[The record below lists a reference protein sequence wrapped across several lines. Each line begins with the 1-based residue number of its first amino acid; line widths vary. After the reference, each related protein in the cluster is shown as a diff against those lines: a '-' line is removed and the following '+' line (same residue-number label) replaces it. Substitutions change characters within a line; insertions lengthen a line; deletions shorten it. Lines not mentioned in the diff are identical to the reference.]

1 MTAGL
6 LIAFAAVLVGA
17 FIQGAS
23 GMGFALIVVPVLA
36 LVHPEAIPG
45 ALLFLMLPLNAYV
58 AWREREAVDRT
69 GAAWI
74 TVGRFAGTFAGL
86 GILLVLST
94 YWLNQFVGISTLLAV
109 LASVLAPSFT
119 PGKKALIATGLVTGI
134 TETATGIGGPP
145 LALAYQHAPVATLRS
160 TVALCFLVGE
170 VISLIVLGISG
181 ALAWSH
187 LSYAVLCLPALV
199 LGMGLSSLV
208 HHRLDQ
214 RRLRIGVLVFA
225 TVSGIAVM
233 LAN

>member
-1 MTAGL
+1 MTVGL
-6 LIAFAAVLVGA
+6 LIAFAAVLAGA

-58 AWREREAVDRT
+58 AWRERGAIDRS
-69 GAAWI
+69 GAGWI

-109 LASVLAPSFT
+109 LASVLAPCFT
-119 PGKKALIATGLVTGI
+119 PGKKAFIATGLVTGI

-145 LALAYQHAPVATLRS
+145 LALVYQHAPVATLRS

-170 VISLIVLGISG
+170 VISLAVLGISG
-181 ALAWSH
+181 ALQWSH
-187 LSYAVLCLPALV
+187 LSYAVLCLPALL

-208 HHRLDQ
+208 HHKLDQ

-225 TVSGIAVM
+225 TVSGLAVM
-233 LAN
+233 LT

>member
-1 MTAGL
+1 MTVGL
-6 LIAFAAVLVGA
+6 LIAFAAVLAGA

-58 AWREREAVDRT
+58 AWRERGAIDRS
-69 GAAWI
+69 GAGWI
-74 TVGRFAGTFAGL
+74 TVGRFAGSFAGL

-119 PGKKALIATGLVTGI
+119 PGKKAFIATGLVTGI

-145 LALAYQHAPVATLRS
+145 LALVYQHAPVATLRS

-170 VISLIVLGISG
+170 VISLAVLGISG
-181 ALAWSH
+181 ALQWSH
-187 LSYAVLCLPALV
+187 LSYAVLCLPALL

-208 HHRLDQ
+208 HHKLDQ

-225 TVSGIAVM
+225 TVSGLAVM
-233 LAN
+233 LT

>member
-1 MTAGL
+1 MTVGL
-6 LIAFAAVLVGA
+6 LIAFAAVLAGA

-58 AWREREAVDRT
+58 AWRERGAIDRS
-69 GAAWI
+69 GAGWI

-109 LASVLAPSFT
+109 LASVLAPSFM
-119 PGKKALIATGLVTGI
+119 PGKKAFIATGLVTGI

-145 LALAYQHAPVATLRS
+145 LALVYQHAPVATLRS

-170 VISLIVLGISG
+170 VISLAVLGISG
-181 ALAWSH
+181 ALQWSH
-187 LSYAVLCLPALV
+187 LSYAVLCLPALL

-208 HHRLDQ
+208 HHKLDQ

-225 TVSGIAVM
+225 TVSGLAVM
-233 LAN
+233 LT

>member
-1 MTAGL
+1 MTVGL
-6 LIAFAAVLVGA
+6 LIAFAAVLAGA

-58 AWREREAVDRT
+58 AWRERGAIDRS
-69 GAAWI
+69 GAGWI

-119 PGKKALIATGLVTGI
+119 PGKKAFIATGLVTGI

-145 LALAYQHAPVATLRS
+145 LALVYQHAPVATLRS

-170 VISLIVLGISG
+170 VISLAVLGISG
-181 ALAWSH
+181 ALQCSH
-187 LSYAVLCLPALV
+187 LSYAVLCLPALL

-208 HHRLDQ
+208 HHKLDQ

-225 TVSGIAVM
+225 TVSGLAVM
-233 LAN
+233 LT

>member
-6 LIAFAAVLVGA
+6 LIAFAAVLAGA

-36 LVHPEAIPG
+36 LVHPAAIPG

-214 RRLRIGVLVFA
+214 RRLRIGVLIFA

>member
-1 MTAGL
+1 MTVGL
-6 LIAFAAVLVGA
+6 LIAFAAVLAGA

-58 AWREREAVDRT
+58 AWRERGAIDRS
-69 GAAWI
+69 GAGWI
-74 TVGRFAGTFAGL
+74 TLGRFAGTFAGL

-119 PGKKALIATGLVTGI
+119 PGKKAFIATGLVTGI

-145 LALAYQHAPVATLRS
+145 LALVYQHAPVATLRS

-170 VISLIVLGISG
+170 VISLAVLGICG
-181 ALAWSH
+181 ALQWSH
-187 LSYAVLCLPALV
+187 LSYAVLCLPALL

-208 HHRLDQ
+208 HHKLDQ
-214 RRLRIGVLVFA
+214 RRLRIGVLMFA
-225 TVSGIAVM
+225 TVSGLAVM
-233 LAN
+233 LT

>member
-6 LIAFAAVLVGA
+6 LIAFAAVLAGA

-58 AWREREAVDRT
+58 TWRERGAIDRT
-69 GAAWI
+69 GAGWI

-119 PGKKALIATGLVTGI
+119 PGKKAFIATGLVTGI

-145 LALAYQHAPVATLRS
+145 LALVYQHAPVATLRS

-170 VISLIVLGISG
+170 VISLIVLGLSG

-187 LSYAVLCLPALV
+187 LSYAVLCLPALL

-214 RRLRIGVLVFA
+214 RRLRIGALVFA
-225 TVSGIAVM
+225 TVSGLAVM
-233 LAN
+233 LT

>member
-1 MTAGL
+1 MTVGL
-6 LIAFAAVLVGA
+6 LIAFASVLAGA

-58 AWREREAVDRT
+58 AWRERGAIDRS
-69 GAAWI
+69 GAGWI

-119 PGKKALIATGLVTGI
+119 PGKKAFITTGLVTGI

-145 LALAYQHAPVATLRS
+145 LALVYQHAPVATLRS

-170 VISLIVLGISG
+170 VISLAVLGISG
-181 ALAWSH
+181 ALQWSH
-187 LSYAVLCLPALV
+187 LSYAVLCLPALL

-208 HHRLDQ
+208 HHKLDQ

-225 TVSGIAVM
+225 TVSGLAVM
-233 LAN
+233 LT

>member
-6 LIAFAAVLVGA
+6 LIAFAAVLAGA

-58 AWREREAVDRT
+58 AWRERGAIDRS
-69 GAAWI
+69 GAGWI

-119 PGKKALIATGLVTGI
+119 PGKKAFIATGLVTGI

-145 LALAYQHAPVATLRS
+145 LALVYQHAPVATLRS

-170 VISLIVLGISG
+170 VISLIVLGLSG

-187 LSYAVLCLPALV
+187 LSYAVLCLPALL

-225 TVSGIAVM
+225 TVSGLAVM
-233 LAN
+233 LT

>member
-1 MTAGL
+1 MSAGL
-6 LIAFAAVLVGA
+6 LAAFAAVLAGA

-36 LVHPEAIPG
+36 LVHPQAIPG

-58 AWREREAVDRT
+58 AWRERSAIDRE
-69 GAAWI
+69 GSVWI

-109 LASVLAPSFT
+109 LASVLAPRFT
-119 PGKKALIATGLVTGI
+119 PGKKAFVATGLVTGI

-170 VISLIVLGISG
+170 VISLIVLAVSG

-187 LSYAVLCLPALV
+187 LSYALLCLPALL
-199 LGMGLSSLV
+199 LGMALSHLI
-208 HHRLDQ
+208 HHKLDQ
-214 RRLRIGVLVFA
+214 RRLRMGVLLFA

-233 LAN
+233 AAA

>member
-1 MTAGL
+1 MTVGL
-6 LIAFAAVLVGA
+6 LIAFAAVLAGA

-58 AWREREAVDRT
+58 AWRERGAIDRS
-69 GAAWI
+69 GAGWI

-119 PGKKALIATGLVTGI
+119 PGKKAFIATGLVTGI

-145 LALAYQHAPVATLRS
+145 LALVYQHAPVATLRS

-170 VISLIVLGISG
+170 VISLAVLGISG
-181 ALAWSH
+181 ALQWSH
-187 LSYAVLCLPALV
+187 LSYAVLCLPALL

-225 TVSGIAVM
+225 TVSGLAVM
-233 LAN
+233 LT

>member
-6 LIAFAAVLVGA
+6 LIAFAAVLAGA

-58 AWREREAVDRT
+58 AWREREGIDRT
-69 GAAWI
+69 GAGWI

-119 PGKKALIATGLVTGI
+119 PGRKAFIATGLVTGI

-145 LALAYQHAPVATLRS
+145 LALVYQHAPVATLRS

-170 VISLIVLGISG
+170 IISLVVLGISG
-181 ALAWSH
+181 ALQWSH

-214 RRLRIGVLVFA
+214 RRLRIAVLVFA
-225 TVSGIAVM
+225 TVSGLAVM
-233 LAN
+233 LT

>member
-1 MTAGL
+1 MTVGL
-6 LIAFAAVLVGA
+6 LIACASVLAGA

-58 AWREREAVDRT
+58 AWRERGAIDRS
-69 GAAWI
+69 GAGWI

-119 PGKKALIATGLVTGI
+119 PGKKAFIATGLVTGI

-145 LALAYQHAPVATLRS
+145 LALVYQHAPVATLRS

-170 VISLIVLGISG
+170 VISLAVLGISG
-181 ALAWSH
+181 ALQWSH
-187 LSYAVLCLPALV
+187 LSYAVLCLPALL

-208 HHRLDQ
+208 HHKLDQ

-225 TVSGIAVM
+225 TVSGLAVM
-233 LAN
+233 LT

>member
-6 LIAFAAVLVGA
+6 LIAFAAVLAGA

-58 AWREREAVDRT
+58 AWRERGAIDRS
-69 GAAWI
+69 GAGWI

-119 PGKKALIATGLVTGI
+119 PGKKAFIATGLVTGI

-145 LALAYQHAPVATLRS
+145 LALVYQHAPVATLRS

-170 VISLIVLGISG
+170 VISLIVLGLSG

-187 LSYAVLCLPALV
+187 LNYAVLCLPALL

-225 TVSGIAVM
+225 TVSGLAVM
-233 LAN
+233 LT

>member
-1 MTAGL
+1 MTVGL
-6 LIAFAAVLVGA
+6 LIAFAAVLAGA

-58 AWREREAVDRT
+58 AWRERGAIDRC
-69 GAAWI
+69 GAGWI

-119 PGKKALIATGLVTGI
+119 PGKKAFIATGLVTGI

-145 LALAYQHAPVATLRS
+145 LALVYQHAPVATLRS

-170 VISLIVLGISG
+170 VISLAVLGISG
-181 ALAWSH
+181 ALQWSH
-187 LSYAVLCLPALV
+187 LSYAVLCLPALL

-208 HHRLDQ
+208 HHKLDQ
-214 RRLRIGVLVFA
+214 RRLRIGVLMFA
-225 TVSGIAVM
+225 TVSGLAVM
-233 LAN
+233 LT

>member
-6 LIAFAAVLVGA
+6 LIAFAAVLAGA

-58 AWREREAVDRT
+58 AWRERGAIDRT
-69 GAAWI
+69 GAGWI

-119 PGKKALIATGLVTGI
+119 PGKKAFIATGLVTGI

-145 LALAYQHAPVATLRS
+145 LALVYQHAPVATLRS

-170 VISLIVLGISG
+170 VISLIVLGLSG
-181 ALAWSH
+181 TLAWSH
-187 LSYAVLCLPALV
+187 LSYAVLCLPALL
-199 LGMGLSSLV
+199 LGVGLSSLV

-225 TVSGIAVM
+225 TVSGLAVM
-233 LAN
+233 LT

>member
-6 LIAFAAVLVGA
+6 LIAFAAVLAGA

-36 LVHPEAIPG
+36 LIHPEAIPG

-225 TVSGIAVM
+225 SVSGIAVM
-233 LAN
+233 LA

>member
-119 PGKKALIATGLVTGI
+119 PGKKAFIATGLVTGI

>member
-1 MTAGL
+1 MTVGL
-6 LIAFAAVLVGA
+6 LIAFAAVLAGA

-58 AWREREAVDRT
+58 AWRERGAIDRS
-69 GAAWI
+69 GAGWI

-119 PGKKALIATGLVTGI
+119 PGKKAFIATGLVTGI

-145 LALAYQHAPVATLRS
+145 LALVYQHAPVATLRS

-170 VISLIVLGISG
+170 VISLAVLGISG
-181 ALAWSH
+181 ALQWSH
-187 LSYAVLCLPALV
+187 LSYTVLCLPALL

-208 HHRLDQ
+208 HHKLDQ

-225 TVSGIAVM
+225 TVSGLAVM
-233 LAN
+233 LT

>member
-1 MTAGL
+1 MTVGL
-6 LIAFAAVLVGA
+6 LIAFAAVLAGA

-36 LVHPEAIPG
+36 LVHPEAIPA

-58 AWREREAVDRT
+58 AWRERGAIDRS
-69 GAAWI
+69 GAGWI

-119 PGKKALIATGLVTGI
+119 PGKKAFIATGLVTGI

-145 LALAYQHAPVATLRS
+145 LALVYQHAPVATLRS

-170 VISLIVLGISG
+170 VISLAVLGISG
-181 ALAWSH
+181 ALQWSH
-187 LSYAVLCLPALV
+187 LSYAVLCLPALL

-225 TVSGIAVM
+225 TVSGLAVM
-233 LAN
+233 LT

>member
-1 MTAGL
+1 MTVGL
-6 LIAFAAVLVGA
+6 LIAFAAVLAGA

-58 AWREREAVDRT
+58 AWRERGAIDRS
-69 GAAWI
+69 GAGWI

-119 PGKKALIATGLVTGI
+119 PGKKAFIATGLVTGI

-145 LALAYQHAPVATLRS
+145 LALVYQHAPVATLRS

-170 VISLIVLGISG
+170 VISLAVLGISG
-181 ALAWSH
+181 ALQWSH
-187 LSYAVLCLPALV
+187 LSYAVLCLPVLL

-208 HHRLDQ
+208 HHKLDQ

-225 TVSGIAVM
+225 TVSGLAVM
-233 LAN
+233 LT

>member
-23 GMGFALIVVPVLA
+23 GMGYALIVVPVLA

-119 PGKKALIATGLVTGI
+119 PGKKAFIATGLVTGI

>member
-1 MTAGL
+1 MTVGL
-6 LIAFAAVLVGA
+6 LIAFAAVLAGA

-58 AWREREAVDRT
+58 AWRERGAIDRS
-69 GAAWI
+69 GAGWI

-119 PGKKALIATGLVTGI
+119 PGKKAFIATGLVTGI

-145 LALAYQHAPVATLRS
+145 LALVYQHAPVATLRS
-160 TVALCFLVGE
+160 TVALCFLAGE
-170 VISLIVLGISG
+170 VISLAVLGISG
-181 ALAWSH
+181 ALQWPH
-187 LSYAVLCLPALV
+187 LSYAVLCLPALL

-208 HHRLDQ
+208 HHKLDQ

-225 TVSGIAVM
+225 TVSGLAVM
-233 LAN
+233 LT

>member
-1 MTAGL
+1 MTVGL
-6 LIAFAAVLVGA
+6 LIAFAAVLAGA

-58 AWREREAVDRT
+58 AWRERGAIDRS
-69 GAAWI
+69 GAGWI

-119 PGKKALIATGLVTGI
+119 PGKKAFIATGLVTGI

-145 LALAYQHAPVATLRS
+145 LALVYQHAPVATLRS

-170 VISLIVLGISG
+170 VISLVVLGISG
-181 ALAWSH
+181 ALQWSH
-187 LSYAVLCLPALV
+187 LSYAVLCLPALL

-208 HHRLDQ
+208 HHKLDQ

-225 TVSGIAVM
+225 TVSGLAVM
-233 LAN
+233 LT

>member
-1 MTAGL
+1 MTVGL
-6 LIAFAAVLVGA
+6 LIAFAAVLAGA

-58 AWREREAVDRT
+58 AWRERGAIDRS
-69 GAAWI
+69 GAGWI
-74 TVGRFAGTFAGL
+74 TIGRFAGTFAGL

-119 PGKKALIATGLVTGI
+119 PGKKAFIATGLVTGI

-145 LALAYQHAPVATLRS
+145 LALVYQHAPVATLRS

-170 VISLIVLGISG
+170 VISLAVLGISG
-181 ALAWSH
+181 ALQWSH
-187 LSYAVLCLPALV
+187 LSYAVLCLPALL

-208 HHRLDQ
+208 HHKLDQ

-225 TVSGIAVM
+225 TVSGLAVM
-233 LAN
+233 LT

>member
-1 MTAGL
+1 MTVGL
-6 LIAFAAVLVGA
+6 LIAFAAVLAGA

-58 AWREREAVDRT
+58 AWRERGAIDRS
-69 GAAWI
+69 GAGWI
-74 TVGRFAGTFAGL
+74 TLGRFAGTFAGL

-119 PGKKALIATGLVTGI
+119 PGKKAFIATGLVTGI

-145 LALAYQHAPVATLRS
+145 LALVYQHAPVATLRS

-170 VISLIVLGISG
+170 VISLAVLGISG
-181 ALAWSH
+181 ALQWSH
-187 LSYAVLCLPALV
+187 LSYAVLCLPALL

-208 HHRLDQ
+208 HHKLDQ

-225 TVSGIAVM
+225 TVSGLAVM
-233 LAN
+233 LT

>member
-6 LIAFAAVLVGA
+6 WIAFAAVLAGA

-36 LVHPEAIPG
+36 LIHPEAIPG

-170 VISLIVLGISG
+170 VISLVVLGISG

-233 LAN
+233 LA

>member
-1 MTAGL
+1 MTVGL
-6 LIAFAAVLVGA
+6 LIAFAAVLAGA

-58 AWREREAVDRT
+58 AWRERGAIDRS
-69 GAAWI
+69 GAGWI

-119 PGKKALIATGLVTGI
+119 PGKKAFIATGLVTGI

-145 LALAYQHAPVATLRS
+145 LALVYQHAPVATLRS

-170 VISLIVLGISG
+170 VISLAVLGISG
-181 ALAWSH
+181 ALQWSH
-187 LSYAVLCLPALV
+187 LSYVVLCLPALL

-208 HHRLDQ
+208 HHKLDQ

-225 TVSGIAVM
+225 TVSGLAVM
-233 LAN
+233 LT

>member
-1 MTAGL
+1 MTVGL
-6 LIAFAAVLVGA
+6 LIAFASVLAGA

-58 AWREREAVDRT
+58 AWRERGAIDRS
-69 GAAWI
+69 GAGWI

-119 PGKKALIATGLVTGI
+119 PGKKAFIATGLVTGI

-145 LALAYQHAPVATLRS
+145 LALVYQHAPVATLRS

-170 VISLIVLGISG
+170 VISLAVLGISG
-181 ALAWSH
+181 ALQWSH
-187 LSYAVLCLPALV
+187 LSYAVLCLPALL

-208 HHRLDQ
+208 HHKLDQ

-225 TVSGIAVM
+225 TVSGLAVM
-233 LAN
+233 LT

>member
-1 MTAGL
+1 MTVGL
-6 LIAFAAVLVGA
+6 LIAFAAVLAGA

-58 AWREREAVDRT
+58 AWRERGAIDRS
-69 GAAWI
+69 GAGWI

-119 PGKKALIATGLVTGI
+119 PGKKAFIATGLVTGI

-145 LALAYQHAPVATLRS
+145 LALVYQHAPVATLRS

-170 VISLIVLGISG
+170 VISLAVLGISG
-181 ALAWSH
+181 ALQWSH
-187 LSYAVLCLPALV
+187 LSYAVLCLPALL

-208 HHRLDQ
+208 HHKLDQ

-225 TVSGIAVM
+225 TISGLAVM
-233 LAN
+233 LT

>member
-6 LIAFAAVLVGA
+6 FAAFAAVLAGA

-36 LVHPEAIPG
+36 LVHPQAIPG

-58 AWREREAVDRT
+58 AWRERSAVDRRGT
-69 GAAWI
+69 AWI
-74 TVGRFAGTFAGL
+74 TAGRFVGTFAGL

-119 PGKKALIATGLVTGI
+119 PGRNAFIATGLVTGI

-145 LALAYQHAPVATLRS
+145 LALVYQHAPVATLRS

-170 VISLIVLGISG
+170 VISVVVLGLSG
-181 ALAWSH
+181 SLAWSH
-187 LSYAVLCLPALV
+187 LSYALLCVPALL
-199 LGMGLSSLV
+199 LGMALSHLV

-214 RRLRIGVLVFA
+214 RRLRLGVLLFA

-233 LAN
+233 AAG

>member
-1 MTAGL
+1 MTVGL
-6 LIAFAAVLVGA
+6 LIAFAAVLAGA

-58 AWREREAVDRT
+58 AWRERGAIDRS
-69 GAAWI
+69 GAGWI

-119 PGKKALIATGLVTGI
+119 PGKKAFIATGLVTGI

-145 LALAYQHAPVATLRS
+145 LALVYQHAPVATLRS

-170 VISLIVLGISG
+170 VISLAVLGISG
-181 ALAWSH
+181 ALQWSH
-187 LSYAVLCLPALV
+187 LSYAVLCLPALL

-208 HHRLDQ
+208 HHKLDQ
-214 RRLRIGVLVFA
+214 RRLRIGVLMFA
-225 TVSGIAVM
+225 TVSGLAVM
-233 LAN
+233 LT

>member
-1 MTAGL
+1 
-6 LIAFAAVLVGA
+6 
-17 FIQGAS
+17 
-23 GMGFALIVVPVLA
+23 MGFALIVVPVLA

-58 AWREREAVDRT
+58 AWRERGAIDRS
-69 GAAWI
+69 GAGWI

-119 PGKKALIATGLVTGI
+119 PGKKAFIATGLVTGI

-145 LALAYQHAPVATLRS
+145 LALVYQHAPVATLRS

-170 VISLIVLGISG
+170 VISLAVLGISG
-181 ALAWSH
+181 ALQWSH
-187 LSYAVLCLPALV
+187 LSYAVLCLPALL

-208 HHRLDQ
+208 HHKLDQ

-225 TVSGIAVM
+225 TVSGLAVM
-233 LAN
+233 LT

>member
-6 LIAFAAVLVGA
+6 LIAFAAVLAGA

-45 ALLFLMLPLNAYV
+45 TLLFLMLPLNAYV
-58 AWREREAVDRT
+58 AWRERGAIDRT
-69 GAAWI
+69 GAGWI

-119 PGKKALIATGLVTGI
+119 PGKKAFIATGLVTGI

-145 LALAYQHAPVATLRS
+145 LALVYQHAPVATLRS

-170 VISLIVLGISG
+170 VISLIVLGLSG

-187 LSYAVLCLPALV
+187 LSYAVLCLPALS

-214 RRLRIGVLVFA
+214 GRLRIGVLVFA
-225 TVSGIAVM
+225 TVSGLAVM
-233 LAN
+233 LT

>member
-6 LIAFAAVLVGA
+6 LIAFAAVLAGA

-58 AWREREAVDRT
+58 AWRER
-69 GAAWI
+69 GAIDKSGAGWI
-74 TVGRFAGTFAGL
+74 TVGRFVGTFAGL

-119 PGKKALIATGLVTGI
+119 PGKKAFIATGLVTGI

-145 LALAYQHAPVATLRS
+145 LALVYQHAPVATLRS

-170 VISLIVLGISG
+170 VISLVVLGISG

-187 LSYAVLCLPALV
+187 LSYAVLCLPALL
-199 LGMGLSSLV
+199 LGMALSSLV

-214 RRLRIGVLVFA
+214 RRLRMGVLVFA
-225 TVSGIAVM
+225 TVSGLAVM

>member
-1 MTAGL
+1 MTVGL
-6 LIAFAAVLVGA
+6 LIAFAAVLAGA

-58 AWREREAVDRT
+58 AWRERGAIDRS
-69 GAAWI
+69 GAGWI

-119 PGKKALIATGLVTGI
+119 PGKKAFIATGLVTGI

-145 LALAYQHAPVATLRS
+145 LALVYQHAPVATLRS

-170 VISLIVLGISG
+170 VISLAVLGISG
-181 ALAWSH
+181 ALKWSH
-187 LSYAVLCLPALV
+187 LSYAVLCLPALL
-199 LGMGLSSLV
+199 LGMGLSNLV
-208 HHRLDQ
+208 HHKLDQ

-225 TVSGIAVM
+225 TVSGLAVM
-233 LAN
+233 LT

>member
-1 MTAGL
+1 MTVGL
-6 LIAFAAVLVGA
+6 LIAFAAVLAGA

-58 AWREREAVDRT
+58 AWRERGAIDRS
-69 GAAWI
+69 GASWI

-119 PGKKALIATGLVTGI
+119 PGKKAFIATGLVTGI

-145 LALAYQHAPVATLRS
+145 LALVYQHAPVATLRS

-170 VISLIVLGISG
+170 VISLAVLGISG
-181 ALAWSH
+181 ALQWSH
-187 LSYAVLCLPALV
+187 LSYAVLCLPALL

-208 HHRLDQ
+208 HHKLDQ

-225 TVSGIAVM
+225 TVSGLAVM
-233 LAN
+233 LT

>member
-1 MTAGL
+1 MTVGL
-6 LIAFAAVLVGA
+6 LIAFAAVLAGA

-58 AWREREAVDRT
+58 AWRERGAIDRS
-69 GAAWI
+69 GAGWI

-119 PGKKALIATGLVTGI
+119 PGKKAFIATGLVTGI

-145 LALAYQHAPVATLRS
+145 LALVYQHAPVATLRS

-170 VISLIVLGISG
+170 VISLAVLGISG
-181 ALAWSH
+181 ALQWSH
-187 LSYAVLCLPALV
+187 LSYAVLCLPALL

-208 HHRLDQ
+208 HHKLDQ

-225 TVSGIAVM
+225 TVSGLAVM
-233 LAN
+233 LT